1 MSYCIKCGHLAKE
14 NERFCTVCG
23 TPLIASKN
31 KDLARTVTVT
41 RRKKV
46 SSIPEENITFSESD
60 WNERPDFPVN
70 EEEEFPSWNE
80 NEQESDPA
88 SLFTSVIENFKG
100 EEDMPNHTE
109 IQYTP
114 WDGSDSTE
122 EQEWLEN
129 EFESVSSM
137 PVGKY
142 LTSIIWMLIPILG
155 LILSIVWASGGTR
168 FEERSKLAKA
178 FLLLVAIAACVCT
191 AIYLIKWYF

>member
-41 RRKKV
+41 KRKKV

-70 EEEEFPSWNE
+70 EEEIPSWNE
-80 NEQESDPA
+80 NEQENDSE
-88 SLFTSVIENFKG
+88 SLFTSVIENFK
-100 EEDMPNHTE
+100 EEEETPNKPE
-109 IQYTP
+109 MQYTP
-114 WDGSDSTE
+114 WDGSDSAK
-122 EQEWLEN
+122 EQEWLDN
-129 EFESVSSM
+129 EFESSTAMS
-137 PVGKY
+137 VGKY
-142 LTSIIWMLIPILG
+142 LTSIIWMLIPVLG

-178 FLLLVAIAACVCT
+178 FLLLIAIAACICT
-191 AIYLIKWYF
+191 VIYLIKWYF